1 MQKRELFGKVDGK
14 EVYKYTLTGDNVSVG
29 VLDFGAT
36 IQSLY
41 VDGVNIVQ
49 SFDTAEDYKVRDGYV
64 CGVIGRVANRIA
76 KAKFSL
82 NGQEYLLTKNE
93 GENQLHGGLQGF
105 HHKFYTVEEIE
116 NGLKMSCF
124 SKDGEDGYPGNL
136 TFVVEFVLTGRKL
149 HIGYLAVSDK
159 DTIWSPTHHFYFNM
173 NGPVGYAN
181 SNKLAIYADCYTP
194 VDSELIPLGNKVDVT
209 GTPFDFRK
217 GKRVDQDKT
226 ELGIYDHNFMLNGEH
241 AATMVGDVSG
251 MKMEVYTDMPA
262 MQMYTGAGLEETKNA
277 EKLADRGGVALE
289 PQFPPNAINMQGFDK
304 PILKA
309 NEEKRH
315 YIRLEF

>member
-1 MQKRELFGKVDGK
+1 MNKELFGKIEGK
-14 EVYKYTLTGDNVSVG
+14 EVYKYTLTGDNVSVD

-181 SNKLAIYADCYTP
+181 SNKLAIYADYYTP
-194 VDSELIPLGNKVDVT
+194 VDSELIPIGNKVDVT

-289 PQFPPNAINMQGFDK
+289 PQFPPNAINMEGFDK
-304 PILKA
+304 PVLKA

>member
-1 MQKRELFGKVDGK
+1 MKKELFGKVDGK
-14 EVYKYTLTGDNVSVG
+14 KVYQYTLTGDNVSLN

-36 IQSLY
+36 IQSLF

-49 SFDTAEDYKVRDGYV
+49 SFETAEDYKVRDGYV

-76 KAKFSL
+76 KAKFTLS
-82 NGQEYLLTKNE
+82 GQEYQLTKNE

-105 HHKFYTVEEIE
+105 HHKFYEVEEIE
-116 NGLKMSCF
+116 NGLKMICTSP
-124 SKDGEDGYPGNL
+124 DGEDGYPGTL
-136 TFVVEFVLTGRKL
+136 TFSVEFILTGRTL
-149 HIGYLAVSDK
+149 QIEYSAVSDK
-159 DTIWSPTHHFYFNM
+159 DTIWAPTHHFYFNM

-181 SNKLAIYADCYTP
+181 SNHLTIYSDYYTP
-194 VDSELIPLGNKVDVT
+194 VDKELIPLGYKADVT

-217 GKRVDQDKT
+217 GKRIDKDKT

-251 MKMEVYTDMPA
+251 LKMEVYTDMPA
-262 MQMYTGAGLEETKNA
+262 IQMYTGAGKEETKYA
-277 EKLADRGGVALE
+277 EKLSDRGGVALE
-289 PQFPPNAINMQGFDK
+289 PQFAPNAINMDGFDK
-304 PILKA
+304 PTLEA
-309 NEEKRH
+309 NKGKRY